1 MTRSNFDV
9 VPWFVGW
16 AKAAKALRHGQGEHS
31 AVPTGV
37 RLGLKHPS
45 SRDLVGTADPM
56 RCINRKFGAAFAHP
70 THGSAMFA
78 EIAAAPMRVLFT
90 LAALAILPAPALA
103 QAPPAPS
110 AQTAPAQ
117 AAPRPPA
124 AAPAPRQNVTIG
136 FVEIE
141 GDPRYEPVRAYERL
155 ILKTRDHPFAGAQI
169 GVDEA
174 AALVRV
180 LNTGFT
186 LERITVKSA
195 AEVAPAVTAA
205 MEAKKIAFFLIDAPA
220 EAYKPL
226 AAAAK
231 GRDVLLFNVSA
242 PDDSLRREL
251 CAREVVH
258 TFPSLAMHMDA
269 LAQYLVSRKWRDVL
283 VLEGPLPADAMAAQ
297 AFARSAKKFGARVV
311 SDQHFKPG
319 TDPREREQNDPLL
332 LTAIRSNY
340 DAVFVADAAFDF
352 ARQVPYHTVQPRP
365 IVGSIDLEPK
375 AWDWTWEHNGAPQVN
390 ARFDK
395 RSGGRHMEGP
405 DWAAWIAVKMI
416 VQSVLRTRSTDF
428 AKQRDFILAADTGF
442 DGDKGLPVS
451 VRPWDHQLR
460 QAVLLAAPYEVV
472 ASAPVEGFLHR
483 TNELDTLGDDE
494 PETPCHLNR

>member
-1 MTRSNFDV
+1 MRTITAGRFANESRKMRLSRTFGTFARVAAISV
-9 VPWFVGW
+9 V
-16 AKAAKALRHGQGEHS
+16 
-31 AVPTGV
+31 
-37 RLGLKHPS
+37 
-45 SRDLVGTADPM
+45 
-56 RCINRKFGAAFAHP
+56 
-70 THGSAMFA
+70 
-78 EIAAAPMRVLFT
+78 IAAVTPT
-90 LAALAILPAPALA
+90 
-103 QAPPAPS
+103 S
-110 AQTAPAQ
+110 AQQPTPPSTAAPAQ
-117 AAPRPPA
+117 TSPRAPTAAPA
-124 AAPAPRQNVTIG
+124 APRQNVAIG

-180 LNTGFT
+180 LNTSFS
-186 LERITVKSA
+186 LDRITVKSVQ
-195 AEVAPAVTAA
+195 EVAGAVTAA
-205 MEAKKIAFFLIDAPA
+205 MDEKKIAFFLIDAPV

-226 AAAAK
+226 AAVVK
-231 GRDVLLFNVSA
+231 GRNALLFNVSA
-242 PDDSLRREL
+242 QDDSLRRDL

-258 TFPSLAMHMDA
+258 TIPSLAMHMDA
-269 LAQYLVSRKWRDVL
+269 LMQYLVSRKWRDVL
-283 VLEGPLPADAMAAQ
+283 VLEGPLPADAMMAQ
-297 AFARSAKKFGARVV
+297 AFTRSAKKFGARIVA
-311 SDQHFKPG
+311 DQHFKPG

-332 LTAIRSNY
+332 LTAVRSNY
-340 DAVFVADAAFDF
+340 DAVFIADDAFDF

-390 ARFDK
+390 GRFDR

-428 AKQRDFILAADTGF
+428 AKQRDFIFAPDTGF

-460 QAVLLAAPYEVV
+460 QAVLLAAPYAVV

-494 PETPCHLNR
+494 PETPCHLNK